1 MIVDAKGL
9 GCPKP
14 VIMAEEALGGIEE
27 GIVEVLVD
35 NEASV
40 KNLTKFAAK
49 NGFYSEAA
57 RADGFWRIKIVKG
70 YPCEIPEREHA
81 EKQPEEAVKRTEDEL
96 FLVIATDTMGKD
108 EKLGSIL
115 MKGLFETMKV
125 YRELPNTIF
134 FLNTGVKLTTVN
146 EETIAILKEFDV
158 MGVLIFTC
166 GTCLDYFKLESE
178 LKVGFRGST
187 TNILEGMRDSKKTV
201 WIG

>member
-1 MIVDAKGL
+1 
-9 GCPKP
+9 
-14 VIMAEEALGGIEE
+14 
-27 GIVEVLVD
+27 
-35 NEASV
+35 
-40 KNLTKFAAK
+40 
-49 NGFYSEAA
+49 
-57 RADGFWRIKIVKG
+57 
-70 YPCEIPEREHA
+70 
-81 EKQPEEAVKRTEDEL
+81 
-96 FLVIATDTMGKD
+96 MGKD